1 MTLPT
6 RGVSRRLCAYRKK
19 NSPRPFAVALP
30 SFGSARFR
38 KGAYWKSMKPSRGT
52 AAIRGMK
59 SSVKPETKVQLRGI
73 DGFIPRRAAVPLEG
87 FIDFQY
93 APFLKRADPKDGRA
107 TAKGLGEF
115 FFR

>member
-6 RGVSRRLCAYRKK
+6 RGVSRRRCAHRKK

-52 AAIRGMK
+52 AALRGMK
-59 SSVKPETKVQLRGI
+59 PSIPRSWTLVSGLT
-73 DGFIPRRAAVPLEG
+73 DDFIPRIAAVPLEG

-115 FFR
+115 F